1 MQPLELTVDSLET
14 ASLLRWPHGRRLNH
28 CLEKRGGKR
37 AVASVK
43 PSRAAALAAATGNA
57 QPASIDRQCGLAAA
71 LAAACGMSP
80 ELRLSDARSTARA
93 GGGLQ
98 SDRHG
103 RIEVVDRSCAHGGNR
118 SNCPWT
124 APKPNA
130 VALAAG
136 QAAEPLPRKAGR
148 RRLPAWNLG
157 SRRRSRRRPAATLLR
172 RAWRGWIGLHIGGR
186 ASTQIGFRPDS
197 NVGASPFFSGHF
209 FQSPDPYR
217 A

>member
-1 MQPLELTVDSLET
+1 MSRKAGWKTGGFRRRARSLS
-14 ASLLRWPHGRRLNH
+14 AA
-28 CLEKRGGKR
+28 
-37 AVASVK
+37 AVACVK
-43 PSRAAALAAATGNA
+43 PSR
-57 QPASIDRQCGLAAA
+57 AAA

-80 ELRLSDARSTARA
+80 ELRLSGARSTARA

-136 QAAEPLPRKAGR
+136 QAAEPLPRKAGWKTGGFRAAATGGARPASIEVVERSCTCGQFGIR
-148 RRLPAWNLG
+148 RTGCGGQDCRAPGRLPA
-157 SRRRSRRRPAATLLR
+157 
-172 RAWRGWIGLHIGGR
+172 
-186 ASTQIGFRPDS
+186 
-197 NVGASPFFSGHF
+197 
-209 FQSPDPYR
+209 
-217 A
+217 